1 MGNDRR
7 AGAGPGASTSTTAVA
22 GGADPAHVDGDSVFV
37 ARQPILDVRQ
47 RVFGYELLFRSGLAN
62 AYDAVDGTAASSRV
76 ITNAVSVH
84 GLDALVSA
92 KRAFVNVTRDIVID
106 GAALVLPPDRTVLEL
121 LETVVPDSDVL
132 AACTTLKRRGYRL
145 ALDDFVD
152 DGDDRRRRL
161 VDLADIIKVD
171 VLSTSPAE
179 QRAVIERLRRPGLT
193 FLAEKVETPEA
204 LLFAREAG
212 YEYFQG
218 YFFCRPV
225 IVPARDVPTI
235 KLHYLRLLAELHRPT
250 RSARQ
255 LEEIIKADVGLS
267 YKLLR
272 YVNSALFAR
281 ARQIESLMEAL
292 LQVGEERIKAW
303 ASILALSTMGRDKP
317 AELTT
322 LAVTR
327 GKFCE
332 LLASVAST
340 AADAADAFLTG
351 MFSLLD
357 AIVGRPLPEI
367 LSGLS
372 LSPRVTEAL
381 LGDGSPLRLVYDLAV
396 AHERADWDGMAT
408 PATALGIPQS
418 KSSALYR
425 EAVAWAHTMTAQAAS

>member
-1 MGNDRR
+1 VSAPTSPVAR
-7 AGAGPGASTSTTAVA
+7 GPEPGPVE
-22 GGADPAHVDGDSVFV
+22 GDCLFV
-37 ARQPILDVRQ
+37 ARQPIFDARQ
-47 RVFGYELLFRSGLAN
+47 QVFGYELLFRSSLEN
-62 AYDAVDGTAASSRV
+62 AYDGLDGTAASSRV

-84 GLDALVSA
+84 GLDTLVSA
-92 KRAFVNVTRDIVID
+92 KRAFVNVTRDIVVD
-106 GAALVLPPDRTVLEL
+106 GAALVLPADRTVLEL
-121 LETVVPDSDVL
+121 LETVVPDPNVL
-132 AACTTLKRRGYRL
+132 AACAALKRRGYRL

-152 DGDDRRRRL
+152 DRDEQRRRL

-171 VLSTSPAE
+171 VLATPPEE
-179 QRAVIERLRRPGLT
+179 QRAVIKRLSRPGLR
-193 FLAEKVETPEA
+193 FLAEKVETPDA
-204 LLFAREAG
+204 LRVAREAG

-250 RSARQ
+250 RSVRQ

-281 ARQIESLMEAL
+281 ARRIESLMEAL
-292 LQVGEERIKAW
+292 LQVGEERIRAW

-322 LAVTR
+322 LAATR

-332 LLASVAST
+332 LLASVASD

-372 LSPRVTEAL
+372 LNPRVTQAL

-396 AHERADWDGMAT
+396 AHECADWDVMAT
-408 PATALGIPQS
+408 RATALGIPQA
-418 KSSALYR
+418 KTSALYR
-425 EAVAWAHTMTAQAAS
+425 EAVSWAHTMTAQAA